1 MESAADNK
9 LRELSDRL
17 LLLLIARPCEGWERE
32 FTEITCRELARLAM
46 PLGEQEQDV

>member
-9 LRELSDRL
+9 LRQTLDRL
-17 LLLLIARPCEGWERE
+17 LLILIARPCEGWERE
-32 FTEITCRELARLAM
+32 FREITCRELARLAM